1 MWASPNNIPTNI
13 SLTSSGNVIKALST
27 DDKRFM
33 PFVERAFAFAFA
45 FAAKRTMLAH
55 NKGKVV

>member
-1 MWASPNNIPTNI
+1 M
-13 SLTSSGNVIKALST
+13 LSKLFP